1 MCTEVIDGWGRTPE
15 HEEINRCNTHMLTLY
30 KPRAG
35 FDNQCLKHDVHVTVT
50 DRRTHDY
57 TVHYSALA
65 EDLSVRVS
73 QLNSITPCPYRMDEL
88 RRYVGLSSQAKCGY
102 TWLTVRSEH
111 IAVVH
116 V

>member
-1 MCTEVIDGWGRTPE
+1 MGGAVHQNTRKLIGVIHIRLP
-15 HEEINRCNTHMLTLY
+15 TLY
-30 KPRAG
+30 KHCAG
-35 FDNQCLKHDVHVTVT
+35 FDNQCLKHVHVTN

-88 RRYVGLSSQAKCGY
+88 RM
-102 TWLTVRSEH
+102 
-111 IAVVH
+111 
-116 V
+116 